1 MSEKEIKR
9 GQRAKLILE
18 DELFL
23 ESIEEIRKSLD
34 NQWLN
39 TDPKNSEER
48 ERIYFMR
55 RMLEVL
61 LIQLSSVMETGKL
74 AQTK

>member
-1 MSEKEIKR
+1 MSEKEINR

-23 ESIEEIRKSLD
+23 ESVDEIRKSLD

-39 TDPKNSEER
+39 NDPKNSEER